1 MKRITKGLDLPITN
15 SPEQKIHDNGAT
27 VRTVAVLGD
36 DYVGMKPT
44 MAVSE
49 GDVVKRGQVL
59 FSDKKSPRISF
70 TAPVAGKVVGVNR
83 GAKRAFQSVV
93 IEKDGDEAVRF
104 DSILNQD
111 VTTLSRDEVVSAL
124 ADSGLWVSFRTRPF
138 SRVPSPDTTPSSIFV
153 TAIDTNPLAARPS
166 VVIAEREQDFTIG
179 LQVLQALTD
188 GQVFLNKFPG
198 VSLPGMT
205 LPGVTTVE
213 FEGPHPAGL
222 AGTHIH
228 LLDPVSDSKTVWH
241 LNYQDVLAIGYLFN
255 QGELDSRRVISL
267 AGPAAKEARLIRT
280 TIGASLSEITADEL
294 ITGDIRVI
302 SGSVISGRG
311 QSDVNSYLGRYH
323 LQVSALVEGRE
334 REFLG
339 WQKPGLNKFSIKRIF
354 ASAFFARDQQYD
366 FTTSMEGSKRA
377 MVPIGMYEKIMPL
390 DILPTFLLRALI
402 VGDTEQATAL
412 GALELDEEDL
422 ALCTF
427 VCPGKYEYG
436 TILRENLDK
445 IERDG

>member
-15 SPEQKIHDNGAT
+15 SPEQKIYDNSAT

-302 SGSVISGRG
+302 SGSVLSGRG

-366 FTTSMEGSKRA
+366 FTTSTEGSKRA

>member
-15 SPEQKIHDNGAT
+15 SPEQKIYNGPA
-27 VRTVAVLGD
+27 VKTVAVLGD

-44 MAVSE
+44 MAVEE
-49 GDVVKRGQVL
+49 GEVVKRGQLL
-59 FSDKKSPRISF
+59 FTDKKSSGVKF
-70 TAPVAGKVVGVNR
+70 TSPVAGKVVGVNR

-93 IEKDGDEAVRF
+93 VEAAGDEAVQF
-104 DSILNQD
+104 EIAKNQD
-111 VTTLSRDEVVSAL
+111 VTTLNRDDVVSAL
-124 ADSGLWVSFRTRPF
+124 TESGLWVAFRTRPF
-138 SRVPSPDTTPSSIFV
+138 SKVPDPESKPSSIFV
-153 TAIDTNPLAARPS
+153 TAIDTNPLAAKPS
-166 VVIAEREQDFTIG
+166 IVIGEREQDFTIG

-188 GQVFLNKFPG
+188 GQVYLSKFPG
-198 VSLPGMT
+198 VSLPGMN

-213 FEGPHPAGL
+213 FDGPHPAGL

-228 LLDPVSDSKTVWH
+228 LLDPVSESKTVWH
-241 LNYQDVLAIGYLFN
+241 LNYQDVLAIGFLFVN
-255 QGELDSRRVISL
+255 GELDGSRVISL
-267 AGPAAKEARLIRT
+267 AGPAVTNPRLIRT
-280 TIGASLSEITADEL
+280 TLGASLDEITAGEL
-294 ITGDIRVI
+294 VDGDVRVI
-302 SGSVISGRG
+302 SGSVLSGRAK
-311 QSDVNSYLGRYH
+311 SDVHAFLGRYH
-323 LQVSALVEGRE
+323 LQASALVEGRE

-339 WQKPGLNKFSIKRIF
+339 WQKPGMNKFSIKRVF
-354 ASAFFARDQQYD
+354 ASAFFGRDKKYD
-366 FTTSMEGSKRA
+366 FTTSTEGSKRA

-402 VGDTEQATAL
+402 TGDTEQATAL